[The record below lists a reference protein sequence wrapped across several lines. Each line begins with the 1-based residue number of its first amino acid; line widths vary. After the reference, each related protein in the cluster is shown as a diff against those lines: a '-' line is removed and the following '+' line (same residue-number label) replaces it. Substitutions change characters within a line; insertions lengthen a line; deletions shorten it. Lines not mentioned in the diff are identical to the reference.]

1 MAGMFKS
8 LKGHLLLDSGQLAG
22 SFFHRSVV
30 LICRHNEEGA
40 FGLIL
45 NRPADSTLGR
55 ALDENLPD
63 SLGDQ
68 PLFIGGP
75 VEAGALSYLHSDTFI
90 SGASSVLDNLELGHS
105 LEELTDLVRSFSPE
119 RKLRVFAGYSGWSP
133 GQLESELERGAWLT
147 HPADLKL
154 IFDESATMLW
164 SKIIGR
170 KGGWKNRLRAS
181 APEDLSW
188 N

>member
-1 MAGMFKS
+1 MDGSFKS
-8 LKGHLLLDSGQLAG
+8 LQGHLLLDSGQLAG

-55 ALDENLPD
+55 ALDGTLPD
-63 SLGDQ
+63 GLSDQ

-75 VEAGALSYLHSDTFI
+75 VEAGALSYLHADAFLP
-90 SGASSVLDNLELGHS
+90 GASVMDNLELGHS
-105 LEELTDLVRSFSPE
+105 LEELTDLGGSFSPD

-133 GQLESELERGAWLT
+133 GQLESELRRGAWLT
-147 HPADLKL
+147 HPADLRL
-154 IFDESATMLW
+154 VFDESAATLW
-164 SKIIGR
+164 SRILSR
-170 KGGWKNRLRAS
+170 KGGWRNRLRAS